1 MGTTDLIG
9 IIASSFTLSASAMRG
24 MLALR
29 AFNMTSN
36 VAFIIYGVYLD
47 TMPMIVL
54 HSILLPLNTY
64 HLCVKL
70 RARTVVDNQDD
81 MLVPAGAEKTPAF

>member
-9 IIASSFTLSASAMRG
+9 IIASFFTLSASAMRG

-36 VAFIIYGVYLD
+36 FGFIIYGVYLD

-64 HLCVKL
+64 HLCIRLK
-70 RARTVVDNQDD
+70 AKMD
-81 MLVPAGAEKTPAF
+81 AEKLSDISVIKPIEENAAF

>member
-1 MGTTDLIG
+1 
-9 IIASSFTLSASAMRG
+9 MRG

-36 VAFIIYGVYLD
+36 VAFIIYGTYLD

-54 HSILLPLNTY
+54 HSILLPLNTF
-64 HLCVKL
+64 HLCMKL
-70 RARTVVDNQDD
+70 RTKLGTDNQDNI
-81 MLVPAGAEKTPAF
+81 LIATSVEKIPAVPAVGVSH